1 MDDGVLGPH
10 GQLAALSVSI
20 TERDTAT
27 TLRLKTVEVT
37 ASATIWMGEI
47 AQGAGA
53 EVRDKEKV
61 SIILFF
67 LINLAVWCLSSWR
80 IFILNDWYR
89 YMLQKKLLEICVAS
103 LVVPYNS

>member
-61 SIILFF
+61 SIILFL

-80 IFILNDWYR
+80 IFILNDWY
-89 YMLQKKLLEICVAS
+89 MLQKKLLEICVAS

>member
-1 MDDGVLGPH
+1 MDGGVLGPH

-61 SIILFF
+61 SIILLFF
-67 LINLAVWCLSSWR
+67 NQFGSLVS
-80 IFILNDWYR
+80 FILENFHF
-89 YMLQKKLLEICVAS
+89 K
-103 LVVPYNS
+103 

>member
-1 MDDGVLGPH
+1 MSGTVSRPTPAAPFAQLMDDGVLGPH

-27 TLRLKTVEVT
+27 TLRLKMVEVT

-53 EVRDKEKV
+53 EFEEWGLKMPIVD
-61 SIILFF
+61 S
-67 LINLAVWCLSSWR
+67 
-80 IFILNDWYR
+80 
-89 YMLQKKLLEICVAS
+89 
-103 LVVPYNS
+103 

>member
-27 TLRLKTVEVT
+27 TLRLKMVEVT

-67 LINLAVWCLSSWR
+67 FNQFGSLVS
-80 IFILNDWYR
+80 FILENFHF
-89 YMLQKKLLEICVAS
+89 K
-103 LVVPYNS
+103 